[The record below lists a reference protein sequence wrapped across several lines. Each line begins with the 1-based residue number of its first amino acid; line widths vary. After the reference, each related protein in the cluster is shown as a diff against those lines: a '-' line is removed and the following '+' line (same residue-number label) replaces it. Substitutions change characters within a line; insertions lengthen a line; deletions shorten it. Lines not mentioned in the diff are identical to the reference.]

1 MVVLVFPCEMP
12 KLYRDPS
19 PHQVL
24 LLPPSLEDWLPEGHL
39 ARFIA
44 DVVEQIDI
52 SAVEDPIQA
61 KDHRGTRPFSP
72 QMMVAVLFYGYAT
85 GRFSSR
91 RIGRACVE
99 DVALRYLSRNS
110 PPHHTRIRAFRQSHL
125 GALAGLFAEVLE
137 LCISAGL
144 VKGAD
149 LWLDGTKIKSNASKH
164 KAMSYAGM
172 KEREARL
179 AAEVDDLLKR
189 AQEEDAREDE
199 EFGEGKDETDGVA
212 PEIKRRETRKEFIR
226 KHREK
231 LEEEAKK
238 TRAAE
243 LRDMARSN
251 NDSKADEADP
261 TEAKRAGTRAAK
273 HIQKADELDD
283 EPKDPPL
290 PPPDDYPTH
299 RPAARPDGTPD
310 DAAQRNFTDP
320 DSKIM
325 KNGQGAFEQSFNGQ
339 VVVDESHIIIAT
351 GLTNMAADT
360 PHVPVML
367 ARAEQSLGKPPDTLT
382 ADNGYYSEAN
392 VLAAAEAGVQPY
404 FALGRARR
412 TWPPSAESAG
422 APPEGEAKAWM
433 AWHLKT
439 KEGRERMRLRKCK
452 VELVFGVIKQAM
464 GFRQF
469 LLRGIEK
476 VRSEWTLVC
485 LAYNL
490 RKLHTAAA

>member
-1 MVVLVFPCEMP
+1 MS
-12 KLYRDPS
+12 KQYRDPS

-39 ARFIA
+39 ARFVA
-44 DVVEQIDI
+44 DVVAQIDLGP
-52 SAVEDPIQA
+52 VEDPIQA

-91 RIGRACVE
+91 RLGRACVE
-99 DVALRYLSRNS
+99 DVALRYLCRNS
-110 PPHHTRIRAFRQSHL
+110 PPHHTRISAFRQTHL
-125 GALAGLFAEVLE
+125 KALAGLFAEVLE
-137 LCISAGL
+137 LCVAAGL
-144 VKGAD
+144 VKGAN
-149 LWLDGTKIKSNASKH
+149 LWMDGTKVKANASKH
-164 KAMSYAGM
+164 KAMSFAGM

-179 AAEVDDLLKR
+179 AAEVEELLKR
-189 AQEEDAREDE
+189 AEEEDAREDK

-212 PEIKRRETRKEFIR
+212 PEIKRRETRREFIR

-243 LRDMARSN
+243 LRELASSN
-251 NDSKADEADP
+251 NERKANDPDPKEAQ
-261 TEAKRAGTRAAK
+261 RAGARAAK
-273 HIQKADELDD
+273 HIEKADELDG
-283 EPKDPPL
+283 EPKPL
-290 PPPDDYPTH
+290 PPPPDDFPTH
-299 RPAARPDGTPD
+299 HPAARPDGQPD

-325 KNGQGAFEQSFNGQ
+325 KNGQGAFEQAYNGQ
-339 VVVDESHIIIAT
+339 IVVDGSHIIIAT
-351 GLTNMAADT
+351 GLTNTAADT

-367 ARAEQSLGKPPDTLT
+367 ARAEQALGKAPETLA
-382 ADNGYYSEAN
+382 ADNGYYSEEN
-392 VLAAAEAGVQPY
+392 VLAALAAGVQPY

-412 TWPPSAESAG
+412 TWPLSAESTG
-422 APPEGEAKAWM
+422 AAPDEHAKPWM

-439 KEGRERMRLRKCK
+439 KDGREQMRLRKCK
-452 VELVFGVIKQAM
+452 VEPVFGVIKQAM

-469 LLRGIEK
+469 LLRGLLK
-476 VRSEWTLVC
+476 VRDEWTLVC

-490 RKLHTAAA
+490 RKLHRAAV